1 MCHAGLARRR
11 IREAGFINKEEGQGR
26 KETAAGDDSAG
37 TASCF
42 RRDAG
47 QRACM
52 PATCGLAGGGQTS
65 FSQPVAG
72 PGVLASAP
80 PEGEHRRLHRSCAGQ
95 PRPAGSGSGSCYPLP
110 DRPRGFVWRGRY
122 RTNLRYPIYIA
133 GQHLISSS
141 RDPPSNSG
149 DEELFRE
156 TGDMHRA
163 AIHFKVPPRDG
174 IACLNRSPWMACLEY
189 HHAGTRQQHDM

>member
-1 MCHAGLARRR
+1 M
-11 IREAGFINKEEGQGR
+11 GR
-26 KETAAGDDSAG
+26 
-37 TASCF
+37 
-42 RRDAG
+42 
-47 QRACM
+47 
-52 PATCGLAGGGQTS
+52 PA

-80 PEGEHRRLHRSCAGQ
+80 PEGEHRRLHRSSAGQ
-95 PRPAGSGSGSCYPLP
+95 PRPAGSGSCYPLP
-110 DRPRGFVWRGRY
+110 GRTRAFVWRGRY

-174 IACLNRSPWMACLEY
+174 IACLNRTPMACVSITMR
-189 HHAGTRQQHDM
+189 GTRQLQRHVNCSSG